1 MRRRIP
7 PVLVDKPAQLI
18 RQQCA
23 DALPTPRGHRARLL
37 QQHAL
42 DGYRDVGFD
51 RHSRKIREA
60 LSQRQFAPK
69 TVTPPGAWRPLTVTC
84 HLRTLK
90 GVKPSDALAIHRE
103 RIRAIVAH
111 YGGVNPRV
119 FGSVARG
126 EDTED
131 SDLDILVDDPE
142 GRRLNLFALG
152 GMNYDISS
160 LLGRPVDVIPSA
172 DLPPRMRNRAYADAV
187 PL

>member
-1 MRRRIP
+1 M
-7 PVLVDKPAQLI
+7 
-18 RQQCA
+18 
-23 DALPTPRGHRARLL
+23 
-37 QQHAL
+37 
-42 DGYRDVGFD
+42 
-51 RHSRKIREA
+51 
-60 LSQRQFAPK
+60 
-69 TVTPPGAWRPLTVTC
+69 
-84 HLRTLK
+84 
-90 GVKPSDALAIHRE
+90 KPSQALAIHRE

-142 GRRLNLFALG
+142 GHRLNLFALG

-160 LLGRPVDVIPSA
+160 LIGRRVDIVPSA
-172 DLPPRMRNRAYADAV
+172 DMPQRMRNEADSEAV

>member
-1 MRRRIP
+1 MRTGAAE
-7 PVLVDKPAQLI
+7 V
-18 RQQCA
+18 
-23 DALPTPRGHRARLL
+23 PRLG
-37 QQHAL
+37 AL
-42 DGYRDVGFD
+42 DRDMSPGYGEVM
-51 RHSRKIREA
+51 
-60 LSQRQFAPK
+60 
-69 TVTPPGAWRPLTVTC
+69 
-84 HLRTLK
+84 
-90 GVKPSDALAIHRE
+90 KPSQALAIHRE

-142 GRRLNLFALG
+142 GHRLNLFALG

-160 LLGRPVDVIPSA
+160 LIGRPVDVVPSA
-172 DLPPRMRNRAYADAV
+172 DMPQRMRNEADSEAV

>member
-1 MRRRIP
+1 M
-7 PVLVDKPAQLI
+7 LGSA
-18 RQQCA
+18 
-23 DALPTPRGHRARLL
+23 
-37 QQHAL
+37 
-42 DGYRDVGFD
+42 
-51 RHSRKIREA
+51 
-60 LSQRQFAPK
+60 SQRRSVAA
-69 TVTPPGAWRPLTVTC
+69 TCTSGRLTGTAESLLHGECIDRDMSPGYGELM
-84 HLRTLK
+84 
-90 GVKPSDALAIHRE
+90 KPSQALAIHRE

-160 LLGRPVDVIPSA
+160 LIGRPVDVVPSA
-172 DLPPRMRNRAYADAV
+172 DLPQKMRNEANSEAV

>member
-1 MRRRIP
+1 MSP
-7 PVLVDKPAQLI
+7 
-18 RQQCA
+18 
-23 DALPTPRGHRARLL
+23 
-37 QQHAL
+37 
-42 DGYRDVGFD
+42 GYG
-51 RHSRKIREA
+51 E
-60 LSQRQFAPK
+60 LM
-69 TVTPPGAWRPLTVTC
+69 
-84 HLRTLK
+84 
-90 GVKPSDALAIHRE
+90 KPSQALAIHRE

-142 GRRLNLFALG
+142 GCRLNLFALG

-160 LLGRPVDVIPSA
+160 LIGRPVDVVPSA
-172 DLPPRMRNRAYADAV
+172 DLPQRMRNEANSEAV

>member
-1 MRRRIP
+1 MS
-7 PVLVDKPAQLI
+7 LAYAEAMKP
-18 RQQCA
+18 
-23 DALPTPRGHRARLL
+23 
-37 QQHAL
+37 
-42 DGYRDVGFD
+42 
-51 RHSRKIREA
+51 SEA
-60 LSQRQFAPK
+60 LA
-69 TVTPPGAWRPLTVTC
+69 V
-84 HLRTLK
+84 
-90 GVKPSDALAIHRE
+90 HRE

-152 GMNYDISS
+152 GMNYEISS
-160 LLGRPVDVIPSA
+160 LIGRPVDVVPSA
-172 DLPPRMRNRAYADAV
+172 DLPQRMRNEACSEAV

>member
-1 MRRRIP
+1 MIPGSASQRRS
-7 PVLVDKPAQLI
+7 VDATCTFGRLTGT
-18 RQQCA
+18 A
-23 DALPTPRGHRARLL
+23 ESLL
-37 QQHAL
+37 QGECIDRDMSPG
-42 DGYRDVGFD
+42 DG
-51 RHSRKIREA
+51 E
-60 LSQRQFAPK
+60 LM
-69 TVTPPGAWRPLTVTC
+69 
-84 HLRTLK
+84 
-90 GVKPSDALAIHRE
+90 KPSQALAIHRE

-160 LLGRPVDVIPSA
+160 LIGRPVDVVPSA
-172 DLPPRMRNRAYADAV
+172 DLPQKMRNEANSEAV

>member
-1 MRRRIP
+1 MMPGSPGQRRS
-7 PVLVDKPAQLI
+7 VAGT
-18 RQQCA
+18 C
-23 DALPTPRGHRARLL
+23 TSGRLTGT
-37 QQHAL
+37 AEIFCVGSL
-42 DGYRDVGFD
+42 DRDMSPGYG
-51 RHSRKIREA
+51 E
-60 LSQRQFAPK
+60 LM
-69 TVTPPGAWRPLTVTC
+69 
-84 HLRTLK
+84 
-90 GVKPSDALAIHRE
+90 KPSQALAIHRE

-111 YGGVNPRV
+111 YGGMNPRV

-160 LLGRPVDVIPSA
+160 LIGRPVDVVPSA
-172 DLPPRMRNRAYADAV
+172 DLPQRMRNEANSEAV

>member
-1 MRRRIP
+1 MH
-7 PVLVDKPAQLI
+7 VLEHH
-18 RQQCA
+18 CA
-23 DALPTPRGHRARLL
+23 MGSRARDALGY
-37 QQHAL
+37 QVL
-42 DGYRDVGFD
+42 DRDMSPDYDVIMKP
-51 RHSRKIREA
+51 SEA
-60 LSQRQFAPK
+60 LAK
-69 TVTPPGAWRPLTVTC
+69 
-84 HLRTLK
+84 
-90 GVKPSDALAIHRE
+90 HRE

-142 GRRLNLFALG
+142 GRRLDLFALG

-160 LLGRPVDVIPSA
+160 LIGRPVDVVPSA
-172 DLPPRMRNRAYADAV
+172 DLPQRMRREAYSEAV

>member
-1 MRRRIP
+1 MSP
-7 PVLVDKPAQLI
+7 EY
-18 RQQCA
+18 
-23 DALPTPRGHRARLL
+23 G
-37 QQHAL
+37 
-42 DGYRDVGFD
+42 DVM
-51 RHSRKIREA
+51 
-60 LSQRQFAPK
+60 
-69 TVTPPGAWRPLTVTC
+69 
-84 HLRTLK
+84 
-90 GVKPSDALAIHRE
+90 KPSEALAIHRA

-142 GRRLNLFALG
+142 GHRLNLVALG

-160 LLGRPVDVIPSA
+160 LIGRPVDVVPSA
-172 DLPPRMRNRAYADAV
+172 DLPQRMRNEANSEAV